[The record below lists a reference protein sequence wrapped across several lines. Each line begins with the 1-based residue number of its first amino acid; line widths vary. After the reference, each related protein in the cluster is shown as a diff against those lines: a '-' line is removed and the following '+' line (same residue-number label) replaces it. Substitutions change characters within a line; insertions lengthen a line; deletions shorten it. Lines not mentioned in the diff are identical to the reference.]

1 MEMDTSTDKKSPDL
15 SASMTTVPEVSAY
28 LQLLCVAMLID
39 NKNLENA
46 VEASTELIEFVSK
59 FKSRTMDDIGSR
71 AFFFYSRAHEL
82 TNNLAVI
89 RPRLLTAYRTAV
101 LRHDPTGQAML
112 LNLLLRN
119 YIHYKLYD
127 QADKLVQRTDFPETR
142 SNNQLARFM
151 YFDGRIKAIQLD
163 YTDAFESLQQAMR
176 KAPQGT
182 ALGFRIIVQKFMFI
196 VQMLTGDIPDRATFR
211 QQYMEKALAPYL
223 ELTKSVRVGDLNLF
237 KEVVEKYRHV
247 FMRDET
253 MSLITRLRQNVIK
266 TGLRKINASYSR
278 WGGKAHRGRRM
289 MFKFLTDKFDWVVV
303 GLCSSVSGF
312 LWMISAHGLDWNQGS
327 ERKAL

>member
-127 QADKLVQRTDFPETR
+127 QADKLVGRESNVNSTWSIVHGRFLPCHCAWLSCFP
-142 SNNQLARFM
+142 
-151 YFDGRIKAIQLD
+151 Y
-163 YTDAFESLQQAMR
+163 
-176 KAPQGT
+176 P
-182 ALGFRIIVQKFMFI
+182 
-196 VQMLTGDIPDRATFR
+196 
-211 QQYMEKALAPYL
+211 
-223 ELTKSVRVGDLNLF
+223 
-237 KEVVEKYRHV
+237 
-247 FMRDET
+247 
-253 MSLITRLRQNVIK
+253 
-266 TGLRKINASYSR
+266 
-278 WGGKAHRGRRM
+278 
-289 MFKFLTDKFDWVVV
+289 
-303 GLCSSVSGF
+303 
-312 LWMISAHGLDWNQGS
+312 
-327 ERKAL
+327 